1 MKRILSAAAF
11 ALCALPLLA
20 ADKPLLDDKLR
31 PAQPKQ
37 PLTGDLKPDKT
48 RKLVIIAGKPSHPPL
63 MHEFRAGCLLL
74 QKCLAHVPGFVAE
87 VHTNG
92 WVSDERA
99 FSGAHA
105 VFIYSDGGPK
115 HPVEEGDHF
124 ETLAALAKRGV
135 GLGFAHYA
143 VQVDNERSRAA
154 FLDWTG
160 GYYEHLKSV
169 NPIWDAEY
177 KSLPDHPITRGVL
190 PFSVKDEWYF
200 NLTFRDA
207 MKGLT
212 PILVARPRDAT
223 RDGPYVYPKGPYP
236 HIQAAKGRDEVM
248 MWATERADGGRGF
261 GFTGGHFH
269 LNWGN
274 DQQRKLMLNAL
285 VWLARAE
292 VPAGGIESSVSEAEL
307 MQNLDPKPAPKPAA
321 PAKKN

>member
-1 MKRILSAAAF
+1 MKRILF
-11 ALCALPLLA
+11 ALSLVVVACATRA
-20 ADKPLLDDKLR
+20 AEPRAQVRDFTAVGTV
-31 PAQPKQ
+31 PADPV
-37 PLTGDLKPDKT
+37 
-48 RKLVIIAGKPSHPPL
+48 RRLVIIAGKPSHPPL

-74 QKCLAHVPGFVAE
+74 QQCLARVPGLRAE

-99 FSGAHA
+99 FDGASA

-115 HPVEEGDHF
+115 HPVEEGNHR

-143 VQVDNERSRAA
+143 VQVDNETSRAA

-160 GYYEHLKSV
+160 GYYFHEKSV
-169 NPIWDAEY
+169 NPIWDAKY
-177 KSLPDHPITRGVL
+177 VALPEHPVTRGVQ
-190 PFSVKDEWYF
+190 PFSAKDEWYF
-200 NLTFRDA
+200 NLTFRDG

-212 PILVARPRDAT
+212 PILVARPSDAT

-248 MWATERADGGRGF
+248 MWTTERTDGGRGF

-285 VWLARAE
+285 VWLAKAE
-292 VPAGGIESSVSEAEL
+292 VPAGGVESRVTEAEL
-307 MQNLDPKPAPKPAA
+307 MANLDPKPAPKPVT
-321 PAKKN
+321 PKK